1 MKRNLALA
9 FIGLF
14 LCVLVGTWIVRRLP
28 PAVIQPALP
37 PSITPANMPPV
48 VFVMLDSR
56 NLDYQKLYPQY
67 GALGGY
73 AKFYWDDLNPNRGVY
88 TWGRID
94 DFLRAA
100 AAMTVTLDSG
110 QVISKP
116 VGIVVATWENLTV
129 GGTIG
134 VNHTPSWVGVMGS
147 CGDPDGAGPC
157 LRYCTP
163 AWQNS
168 TWRASFDTFVMAL
181 GAHYNK
187 GWSNLAFVGIS
198 TGVDDETAE
207 KKNQGGCIYTT
218 GNSNAFNQWVNQVMA
233 TYGQAFPNMP
243 TFLQD
248 TLHGTE
254 SHAQIALTQ
263 PSQMLGV
270 KVNGLERDVQGAEIT
285 NNGILVGGVTGFSQV
300 YHDAFPTAFELRH
313 GEDYRS
319 VYWALMQG
327 LAAHPHAMD
336 LQLPNIEAAYQT
348 EVKIGFPLLSFI
360 REHLGKT
367 AATAPDAW
375 IILAGTAQTEECYTS
390 SLGIKKCYGPT
401 KANYGYFMRQTNVA
415 ATEVLQAEKLAQIPQ
430 PARSHVYGF
439 QSARRGT
446 VFEFELD
453 ADMAARSQMWE
464 VTAEIVK
471 GEGDVRINERG
482 VSSTIPMA
490 TVGSWCDYTAI
501 VTSPRF
507 TLTANAPIIVH
518 RVTARPSGGVLPTSV
533 PTLPSSPTATERPT
547 ATPTTPMVTRSPT
560 ATPSLTPTPSA
571 GKALCSRC
579 AVGSSPCAPGLVC
592 YDCNVDGFRCVPANS
607 PNGGCTNCRNAIT
620 PSPSATASP
629 TGTRTPTSTP
639 APTLSCCEILAT
651 LQAPTPRPLLTG
663 LATYYNGPTNITNS
677 GGEFDP
683 EKMACA
689 IDISLFS
696 QFVNRVFFV
705 RAIKSGRTVMVMVN
719 DSGYLYNAKQFCY
732 SYSHGYWLPCD
743 RGANVVIDL
752 TPGAFRKLSP
762 DGETV
767 EVEAWPVNQ
776 P

>member
-1 MKRNLALA
+1 MNKKLTWLPLVIIA
-9 FIGLF
+9 GLV
-14 LCVLVGTWIVRRLP
+14 LCILVGCWIARRLP
-28 PAVIQPALP
+28 PAVVQPLLP
-37 PSITPANMPPV
+37 ATTTPANMPPV

-129 GGTIG
+129 NGTIG

-300 YHDAFPTAFELRH
+300 YHTAFPAAFELKH

-336 LQLPNIEAAYQT
+336 LQLDNIAAAYQT
-348 EVKIGFPLLSFI
+348 EVKVGFPLLSFI

-401 KANYGYFMRQTNVA
+401 KANYGSFMRQTNVA

-430 PARSHVYGF
+430 PARSHVYAY
-439 QSARRGT
+439 QSVRRGT

-453 ADMAARSQMWE
+453 ATMAARSQMWE

-471 GEGDVRINERG
+471 GEGDVTLSGQGMVLENDG
-482 VSSTIPMA
+482 VAAGQWCSYTGSVNVSQFTIRAGGGSS
-490 TVGSWCDYTAI
+490 
-501 VTSPRF
+501 
-507 TLTANAPIIVH
+507 PIIVH
-518 RVTARPSGGVLPTSV
+518 RVIARPVGAVPTATSV
-533 PTLPSSPTATERPT
+533 PSSPTATERPT

-571 GKALCSRC
+571 GKPLCSRC
-579 AVGSSPCAPGLVC
+579 AVGSSPCAAGLVC
-592 YDCNVDGFRCVPANS
+592 YDCSSTTGFLCVPIVS
-607 PNGGCTNCRNAIT
+607 PNGGCTNCRNMATPTGEGTVTLT
-620 PSPSATASP
+620 PSPTLTPTPTNTMTCCEALSATLAAHLA
-629 TGTRTPTSTP
+629 TPTS
-639 APTLSCCEILAT
+639 APNLGAN
-651 LQAPTPRPLLTG
+651 APNPS
-663 LATYYNGPTNITNS
+663 AW
-677 GGEFDP
+677 
-683 EKMACA
+683 
-689 IDISLFS
+689 
-696 QFVNRVFFV
+696 
-705 RAIKSGRTVMVMVN
+705 
-719 DSGYLYNAKQFCY
+719 FCY
-732 SYSHGYWLPCD
+732 SYSQGYWKVCD
-743 RGANVVIDL
+743 
-752 TPGAFRKLSP
+752 K
-762 DGETV
+762 
-767 EVEAWPVNQ
+767 
-776 P
+776 